1 MKLKKL
7 KGFTLI
13 ELIIVMAILVSVLTA
28 ILQLM
33 EPVNEAFADT
43 VMYESQRTAEQG
55 IADYITESLRY
66 SERAS
71 IIDQGENVTYTDG
84 STTVLVDNEKKAVE
98 YFANKNSYDLTD
110 EDVRK
115 RINVITIDRTTT
127 YTDGGYTYTGRLLR
141 RKGWDDSVSPISGS
155 TVSID
160 DVKTNYTT
168 SNLYMALGP
177 EYYGK
182 DSYSIY
188 LPNKFTDPYEHFD
201 TSGNSLGTYAD
212 PINQQQKGFDVI
224 CESFNLDGT
233 LANKMR
239 QNRRISSVTSSSV
252 TAMNYLIKIDMLD
265 YQTNAQVD
273 FGRYNTATGYGGSRP
288 SDTYIVFVRPDV
300 ANPNG

>member
-1 MKLKKL
+1 MKRKKL

-13 ELIIVMAILVSVLTA
+13 ELIIVMAIFVSVLTA

-33 EPVNEAFADT
+33 EPINEVYADT

-71 IIDQGENVTYTDG
+71 IIDHGETVTYADG
-84 STTVLVDNEKKAVE
+84 STTRTITSEEDAVK
-98 YFANKNSYDLTD
+98 YFANKNDLD
-110 EDVRK
+110 LSDSDDAA
-115 RINVITIDRTTT
+115 RINVIRIDRTTT
-127 YTDGGYTYTGRLLR
+127 YTDKGYTYTGRLIR
-141 RKGWDDSVSPISGS
+141 RKGWNSSVTPLTGTVDIS
-155 TVSID
+155 TVKSTY
-160 DVKTNYTT
+160 KT
-168 SNLYMALGP
+168 SDLYMALGP
-177 EYYGK
+177 DYYGK

-188 LPNKFTDPYEHFD
+188 LPNNYTADYEHFD
-201 TSGNSLGTYAD
+201 DAGNSLGTYPD
-212 PINQQQKGFDVI
+212 PINQQQRGFDVV

-233 LANKMR
+233 MANTLR
-239 QNRRISSVTSSSV
+239 SNRRISSVTSSSV

-288 SDTYIVFVRPDV
+288 SDTYIVFIRPEVD
-300 ANPNG
+300 NPNG

>member
-55 IADYITESLRY
+55 IADYITENLRY
-66 SERAS
+66 SEQAS
-71 IIDQGENVTYTDG
+71 IIDQGESVTYTSGTSSPVNSEAD
-84 STTVLVDNEKKAVE
+84 AVN
-98 YFANKNSYDLTD
+98 YFADKNNLDLSEA
-110 EDVRK
+110 EDRA
-115 RINVITIDRTTT
+115 RINVIKIDRTTT

-141 RKGWDDSVSPISGS
+141 RKGWNSSVSPLSGS
-155 TVSID
+155 TVDIAN
-160 DVKTNYTT
+160 VKANYTT
-168 SNLYMALGP
+168 SDLYMALGP

-188 LPNKFTDPYEHFD
+188 LPNKFTAAYEHFD
-201 TSGNSLGTYAD
+201 GAGNSLGTYAD

-265 YQTNAQVD
+265 YQTNSQED
-273 FGRYNTATGYGGSRP
+273 FGRYGTSTGYGGTP
-288 SDTYIVFVRPDV
+288 KDTYIVFMRPNV
-300 ANPNG
+300 SNPNG